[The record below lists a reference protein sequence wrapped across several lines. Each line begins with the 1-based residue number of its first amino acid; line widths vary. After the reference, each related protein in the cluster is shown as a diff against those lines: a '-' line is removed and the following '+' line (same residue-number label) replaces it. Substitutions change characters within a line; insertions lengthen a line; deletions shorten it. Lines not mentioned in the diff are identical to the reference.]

1 MIQSNY
7 LPRPSSRKIRGR
19 LGRCGAALIVQ
30 PGESADA
37 KEVQAK
43 ARDLMVS
50 AFGTG
55 RANEM
60 KARG

>member
-1 MIQSNY
+1 
-7 LPRPSSRKIRGR
+7 
-19 LGRCGAALIVQ
+19 VQ

-43 ARDLMVS
+43 ALDLMAPV
-50 AFGTG
+50 FGART
-55 RANEM
+55 NEM